1 MERGV
6 ALMIRLKLWLA
17 AAGAFIAGLA
27 LIYAKGRSDEE
38 QDNEIEEYN
47 EYISTRRRM
56 DEAAGPS
63 DADVQRWLHER
74 GQYKRDL

>member
-1 MERGV
+1 MRAYLSGILAALV
-6 ALMIRLKLWLA
+6 AL
-17 AAGAFIAGLA
+17 GAA
-27 LIYAKGRSDEE
+27 LIYAKGRKDEG
-38 QDNEIEEYN
+38 QDNEIDDHN
-47 EYISTRRRM
+47 EYIATRRRM

>member
-1 MERGV
+1 MKAYLSG
-6 ALMIRLKLWLA
+6 ILA
-17 AAGAFIAGLA
+17 ALLTLGAA
-27 LIYAKGRSDEE
+27 LIYAKGRKDADD
-38 QDNEIEEYN
+38 DNHIDDYN